1 MEGEEKVFSSKI
13 IRINKKLKNNLR
25 DVITI
30 HPAKPV
36 PETIHKYET
45 CDFTPRTDKYYVPK
59 KKNGVKVRT
68 VRDLRSTFEKDI
80 LSYLPEDLEKQK
92 NVLMRRIR
100 SGSLKEEQTKQIAKS
115 ILESDS
121 PVTRQIW
128 QMVMNI
134 NPLDCKYTT
143 QFVLWNGKY
152 IQINGSK
159 GGKSKF
165 ICNYD
170 IGKKKPTSNK
180 QINKRPFIPK
190 KRGLLH
196 NSLNVKF
203 KPGPLTRKS
212 FLDTSNQRYQ
222 FGDMDLV
229 NLPKVGLDV
238 QPMIGKALAPNIST
252 YIQNTFLTDGDGT
265 ITKTWADFSVSVLGT
280 LKNSLPA
287 QINED
292 YVTFDVNYKCQQRRV
307 LMRHDSDKTKV
318 LYDVSSVGRRTED
331 KSTILSE
338 VKNIMNE
345 ILDSVE
351 ISLSQDDM
359 YFAEDEPRDS
369 NKTEKDS
376 AVQLKNSSSKNKP
389 KRKCNELNRLDVTVI
404 TIPKTSEPS
413 QGDKCFKDFCSL
425 GCVCESIGCSFNLK
439 RHCGRLEC
447 MFKCKCDFSKYNTID
462 SIDNDCSDI
471 LPGLVNL
478 DKKLAL
484 NLAKEEQ
491 KFHQT
496 VILTDDKSIH
506 LKSTKRNWKTSKRYA
521 EFYSKMRLKA
531 EIDGCRMFSIECV
544 NLDCKDVEPWCMV
557 HNLYKCF
564 CKGKFTE
571 TSDHNKEDIKTNNK
585 EDIKT
590 NNKGD
595 INNECEN
602 TPPITNTSCN
612 NGIVEIKDPEVENN
626 DLVKERTNIK
636 PRDLKN
642 ICETPITLDNNSS
655 LDVTIHTCYSCARV
669 LPYSSRKYDNSY
681 YANTNQKIKDM
692 EKNDKKLQKR
702 LIALLR
708 KDDKTKPSQEKPDK
722 SKVSSVSPNEEKT
735 TASPDVIII
744 PDNTPSN
751 TSSLN
756 ELLSNVIENTVKESS
771 ETPEVIN
778 KPREKRLLTKSKLV
792 AWLESSYKQYKQ
804 TPQENL
810 VKLSLEPP
818 KSGKVALYSWEFILS
833 RYREK
838 KNYFLLTKQKPF
850 RIFMAVDIKNVFFE
864 NCMNISNIPLSEID
878 EYPITVRNL
887 LTNARNLKDNFCI
900 LHGLSFCWELVG
912 SVAKVKDKPD
922 SKKEN
927 DETNETS
934 PFVSVNKDTELHTSS
949 GFNADLDNI
958 PIVELDDSD
967 DDCNNSVS
975 TREDLKNPL
984 QEDNKDLSKWFL
996 MTIVNDFT
1004 EIRFYNKG
1012 FFVKYDSVIK
1022 AINVARISGKTV
1034 RLSSQRCST
1043 AESDPQF
1050 GIYAIPSQENYCVF
1064 IGPYENNEKLGIE
1077 TVKNSV
1083 VRKIKDSTRGIW
1095 ITTNKL
1101 DNINVIDNPLLYI
1114 PSHNLDLDNMVTLE
1128 SDSAINTTNDYENVS
1143 IVEVNSDP
1151 IKNKAP
1157 VRKVIRPI
1165 RIKRGGFYRLG
1176 SSKLVKHSVQ
1186 PTKQV
1191 KKNVKPIV
1199 LNKSLIISNNATLS
1213 CLLSQSP
1220 ITSKTEEFKIFSE
1233 KIKELNKSP
1242 ESKPIKKISS
1252 QIKDNTT
1259 KKNTPETRK
1268 RKFEGGMYVLK
1279 PEEINLKSWENT
1291 GLFDKPKS
1299 SPQNDQTE
1307 GMDVESFI
1315 SSSVICANTDVCII
1329 SDDEEEYKSEPTESC
1344 KNVWIVCKNIENLGW
1359 IPAKKDHKNNLSF
1372 EMPGFKYT
1380 DYYSP
1385 EEAYEKINQVLSRKV
1400 YVPMNIN
1407 VEWHF
1412 VESEAEVRDKKK
1424 LSSEDLCSDYVLTK
1438 KGLCHRYNL
1447 MGKFKGLK
1455 SQGSTS
1461 SVECNE
1467 VPNKKPRLLSD
1478 TEEPSS
1484 TLEEEGTFLL
1494 DKLMKTVELKEAL
1507 SKVNEELL
1515 KDLNEKLISNITVV
1529 KEET

>member
-1 MEGEEKVFSSKI
+1 MEGEEKVFSSNI
-13 IRINKKLKNNLR
+13 IRINKKLKNNLY
-25 DVITI
+25 DVINI

-36 PETIHKYET
+36 NENIHKYET

-68 VRDLRSTFEKDI
+68 VRDLRNTFEKDI
-80 LSYLPEDLEKQK
+80 FSYLPEDLEKQR
-92 NVLMRRIR
+92 NLLMRRIR

-143 QFVLWNGKY
+143 QFVLCNGKH

-165 ICNYD
+165 ITNYD
-170 IGKKKPTSNK
+170 IGKVKKPTFNK
-180 QINKRPFIPK
+180 RINKRPFIPK

-203 KPGPLTRKS
+203 KPGPLTRKLL
-212 FLDTSNQRYQ
+212 LDTSNQRYQ
-222 FGDMDLV
+222 FGDMDLI

-238 QPMIGKALAPNIST
+238 QPTIGKALAPAIST
-252 YIQNTFLTDGDGT
+252 YIQNTFLYDGDGT

-280 LKNSLPA
+280 LKNRVPA

-292 YVTFDVNYKCQQRRV
+292 CVTFDVNYKCHQRRV
-307 LMRHDSDKTKV
+307 LMRHDSDKTNI
-318 LYDVSSVGRRTED
+318 LYDVSSSVDRRTEEE
-331 KSTILSE
+331 STILSE
-338 VKNIMNE
+338 VKNIMKD

-351 ISLSQDDM
+351 ISLSQDNM
-359 YFAEDEPRDS
+359 YFAEDDPRDHY
-369 NKTEKDS
+369 NDTETDS
-376 AVQLKNSSSKNKP
+376 PVQLKSISSKNKP

-413 QGDKCFKDFCSL
+413 KSDKCFKAFCTL
-425 GCVCESIGCSFNLK
+425 GCVCESIRCSFNLK

-447 MFKCKCDFSKYNTID
+447 MFNCKCDFSKYNTMD
-462 SIDNDCSDI
+462 TIDNDCSDI

-496 VILTDDKSIH
+496 VIFTDDKSIH
-506 LKSTKRNWKTSKRYA
+506 LKSTKRNWKTSKKYA

-531 EIDGCRMFSIECV
+531 EIDGSRMLSIQCV

-571 TSDHNKEDIKTNNK
+571 TSIHNKEDIKVS
-585 EDIKT
+585 
-590 NNKGD
+590 
-595 INNECEN
+595 NNECEN
-602 TPPITNTSCN
+602 TLPATNTSCN
-612 NGIVEIKDPEVENN
+612 DGNVEIKDLEVESN
-626 DLVKERTNIK
+626 DFLKEPENIK
-636 PRDLKN
+636 PSDFGN
-642 ICETPITLDNNSS
+642 ISETAITLDNNSC
-655 LDVTIHTCYSCARV
+655 LDVTSHASYSCARV
-669 LPYSSRKYDNSY
+669 VSYTGRKYDDSY
-681 YANTNQKIKDM
+681 YSNANQKIKDM

-702 LIALLR
+702 LTALLSQ
-708 KDDKTKPSQEKPDK
+708 DDKSKSSQDKPDK
-722 SKVSSVSPNEEKT
+722 SQVSSISANEQKT
-735 TASPDVIII
+735 TATPDVVII
-744 PDNTPSN
+744 PDNTANS

-771 ETPEVIN
+771 ETSDVLN

-818 KSGKVALYSWEFILS
+818 KNGKVALYSWEFILS

-864 NCMNISNIPLSEID
+864 NCMNISNIPLSEIED
-878 EYPITVRNL
+878 YPITVRNL

-927 DETNETS
+927 DKNAETNETS
-934 PFVSVNKDTELHTSS
+934 PFVSVNKDTESQTNS

-958 PIVELDDSD
+958 PIVDLDDSD
-967 DDCNNSVS
+967 TDSNHSVS
-975 TREDLKNPL
+975 TGEDFQNPL

-1034 RLSSQRCST
+1034 RLSSQRCVT
-1043 AESDPQF
+1043 AQSDPQF
-1050 GIYAIPSQENYCVF
+1050 GIYAIPSKEKYCVF
-1064 IGPYENNEKLGIE
+1064 IGPYENNERLGIE

-1101 DNINVIDNPLLYI
+1101 DNINVVDNPLLYL

-1128 SDSAINTTNDYENVS
+1128 SDGALSTQNDYENVS
-1143 IVEVNSDP
+1143 VVEINSET
-1151 IKNKAP
+1151 IKNKMP
-1157 VRKVIRPI
+1157 VKKIIKPI
-1165 RIKRGGFYRLG
+1165 KIKKGGFYRLG
-1176 SSKLVKHSVQ
+1176 SNNVLKNSEQL
-1186 PTKQV
+1186 TKQV

-1199 LNKSLIISNNATLS
+1199 LNKSLIISPNKTLS
-1213 CLLSQSP
+1213 CLLSRSP
-1220 ITSKTEEFKIFSE
+1220 ISAKTEEFKLFSE

-1242 ESKPIKKISS
+1242 ESKPIAEIAP
-1252 QIKDNTT
+1252 QIKDNT
-1259 KKNTPETRK
+1259 KINTSETRK

-1291 GLFDKPKS
+1291 ELFDKPKS
-1299 SPQNDQTE
+1299 SKQNDHAD
-1307 GMDVESFI
+1307 GMDIENFI
-1315 SSSVICANTDVCII
+1315 SKSVICADADVCII
-1329 SDDEEEYKSEPTESC
+1329 SDDDEEEYKSEPTGSC
-1344 KNVWIVCKNIENLGW
+1344 KNVWIVCKNIDNLGW
-1359 IPAKKDHKNNLSF
+1359 IPARKDHRNNLSF
-1372 EMPGFKYT
+1372 EIPGFKYT

-1407 VEWHF
+1407 LEWHF
-1412 VESEAEVRDKKK
+1412 VESEAEIWDKKK
-1424 LSSEDLCSDYVLTK
+1424 LSADDLCSDFVLTK

-1447 MGKFKGLK
+1447 MGKLKGLN
-1455 SQGSTS
+1455 SQQDSTS
-1461 SVECNE
+1461 SEECNE
-1467 VPNKKPRLLSD
+1467 DTVPDKKPRVLSD
-1478 TEEPSS
+1478 TEESSS
-1484 TLEEEGTFLL
+1484 TLEDEGTFLL
-1494 DKLMKTVELKEAL
+1494 DKLIKTVELKEAL
-1507 SKVNEELL
+1507 TKVNEELL
-1515 KDLNEKLISNITVV
+1515 KDLNDKLISNITVV